1 MSLHDI
7 LSSLKNLVDDYEE
20 VIDKGKLAVKTE
32 DVESVIV
39 FINGARSLM
48 ERVQLILPS
57 VREVLNEHSE
67 GDKLVKYINVFYRM
81 LVYVSIPYT
90 LEVMEEA
97 MNLLDRKG
105 YITGVVEVKEAI
117 NMYESLMD
125 TLKSK

>member
-7 LSSLKNLVDDYEE
+7 LSSLKNLVDDYET

-32 DVESVIV
+32 DVESVMV

-57 VREVLNEHSE
+57 VREVLNAHGE

>member
-7 LSSLKNLVDDYEE
+7 LSSLKNLVDDYET

-32 DVESVIV
+32 DAESIIV

-57 VREVLNEHSE
+57 VREVLNAHGE

-90 LEVMEEA
+90 IEVMEEA

>member
-7 LSSLKNLVDDYEE
+7 LSSLKNLVDDYET

-32 DVESVIV
+32 DVESVMV
-39 FINGARSLM
+39 FISGARSLM

-57 VREVLNEHSE
+57 VREVLNAHGE

>member
-7 LSSLKNLVDDYEE
+7 LSSLKNLVDDYET

-57 VREVLNEHSE
+57 VREVLNAHGE

-105 YITGVVEVKEAI
+105 YIKGVVEVKEAI
-117 NMYESLMD
+117 NMYESLID

>member
-7 LSSLKNLVDDYEE
+7 LSSLKNLVDDYET

-32 DVESVIV
+32 DVESVMV
-39 FINGARSLM
+39 FISGARSLM

-57 VREVLNEHSE
+57 VREVLNEHGE

>member
-7 LSSLKNLVDDYEE
+7 LSSLKNLVDDYET

-32 DVESVIV
+32 DVESVMV
-39 FINGARSLM
+39 FISGARSLM

-57 VREVLNEHSE
+57 VREVLNAHGE

-81 LVYVSIPYT
+81 LIYVSIPYT